1 MEIRQLELFCAVA
14 ETGSISAAARKL
26 NLSQPPLSYHMK
38 MLEEEL
44 GVLLFRRGP
53 RRIEMTDAGKR
64 LLERADTLLHLERDI
79 AREVTETGRTR
90 TLRVGV
96 TPTTVPLLVP
106 ALGRMRVDRPDL
118 RLEIHD
124 GSTFRLLELLER
136 YLIDCAMLRTP
147 VSTAGFRALNIR
159 KEPLVA
165 LGTLCILCE
174 KEELSLSDLCGQPLI
189 LYRRYDA
196 FIRGAFYDAGLTP
209 SVSCLC
215 DDARTAVSLARG
227 GIGLAAVPLSI
238 AEAEADVPF
247 CRLAEPA
254 LETEIL
260 LVSPD
265 GRDTDSLTDVLAGVL
280 GAQLK
285 CT

>member
-1 MEIRQLELFCAVA
+1 
-14 ETGSISAAARKL
+14 
-26 NLSQPPLSYHMK
+26 MK

-53 RRIEMTDAGKR
+53 RRIELTDAGKR
-64 LLERADTLLHLERDI
+64 LLERADTLLDLERAI
-79 AREVTETGRTR
+79 AREVTETGRTQ

-106 ALGRMRVDRPDL
+106 ALGRMRADRPDL

-124 GSTFRLLELLER
+124 GSTFQLLELLER
-136 YLIDCAMLRTP
+136 HLIDCAMLRTP
-147 VSTAGFRALNIR
+147 VSTAGFRALSIW

-165 LGTLCILCE
+165 LGTLRLLCE
-174 KEELSLSDLCGQPLI
+174 KEELSLSDLCGQSLI

-196 FIRGAFYDAGLTP
+196 FIRSAFYGAGLTP

-215 DDARTAVSLARG
+215 DDARTAVSLARN
-227 GIGLAAVPLSI
+227 GIGLAVVPLSI
-238 AEAEADVPF
+238 AATQTDAPF
-247 CRLAEPA
+247 RRLAEPS

-260 LVSPD
+260 LVSPE
-265 GRDTDSLTDVLAGVL
+265 GRGADPLTDALAGALDAQPETASAEL
-280 GAQLK
+280 GR
-285 CT
+285 TR